1 MSKYG
6 YNGKGLGRNEDGIRV
21 PINVEKKTSFQQPK
35 PDKWMWPNNTVLI
48 TGDSMLNH
56 IQERTLSEKNM
67 PVKVRANP
75 GATVGDMRHHL
86 TALLRKKPTYVLIH
100 ASTNDAP
107 DEDKSAVDIYNELI
121 SLKEHVESL
130 VPGVKVTLSCPIVR
144 RDDGRANA
152 KMIHLRSMLK
162 TSGLDIITNENIGF
176 EHLGKRGLHFTQ
188 EGNRC
193 FNSNLAKYLKRL

>member
-1 MSKYG
+1 M
-6 YNGKGLGRNEDGIRV
+6 
-21 PINVEKKTSFQQPK
+21 
-35 PDKWMWPNNTVLI
+35 
-48 TGDSMLNH
+48 
-56 IQERTLSEKNM
+56 
-67 PVKVRANP
+67 
-75 GATVGDMRHHL
+75 
-86 TALLRKKPTYVLIH
+86 
-100 ASTNDAP
+100 
-107 DEDKSAVDIYNELI
+107 
-121 SLKEHVESL
+121 
-130 VPGVKVTLSCPIVR
+130 PGVKVTLSCPIVR